1 MDIKE
6 PAFPL
11 RNQQRQRP
19 SHGRAW
25 VFEEHGRPGAQ
36 EQASGQSGAGGAC
49 GSCQGTADLEGSV
62 QKRAMVGAEKHGA
75 AVVRKDWWEAGEAGE
90 PSR

>member
-19 SHGRAW
+19 SHGRAC

-36 EQASGQSGAGGAC
+36 EQASGQSGASGAC
-49 GSCQGTADLEGSV
+49 GSCQGTGDPWRGL
-62 QKRAMVGAEKHGA
+62 QKRAVVGAEKHGA
-75 AVVRKDWWEAGEAGE
+75 AVVRKDWWEEGEAGE
-90 PSR
+90 PPR